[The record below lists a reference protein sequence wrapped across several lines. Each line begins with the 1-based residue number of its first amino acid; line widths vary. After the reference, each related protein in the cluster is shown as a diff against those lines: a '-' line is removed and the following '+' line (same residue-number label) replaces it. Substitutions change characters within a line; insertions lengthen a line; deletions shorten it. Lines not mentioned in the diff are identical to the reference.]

1 MESERMTRVMGIVN
15 VTPDSFSDGGK
26 YFRPEE
32 AVRRA
37 LNLIDDGAD
46 IIDIGAES
54 TRPGSVPISWEEEW
68 SRLEPVFKGLSPRGC
83 PRRKGLSPQS
93 VSVQSDLDDRANLLQ
108 KDNSAK
114 NKDKISVI
122 TEGSVPTSAVPEG
135 PVPRD
140 AEGSVPISVP
150 ISVDTYHPE
159 TARLA
164 VESGAS
170 IINCV
175 YPEPIGEMLEIL
187 RENPNVE
194 LVMPASAWEMRD
206 ERWVMRDERWV
217 MRDERWVMGDER
229 WGMGDL
235 ASRIYIDPMIGF
247 GTTREEDLELLRS
260 VPELAKKARVLVG
273 ASRKRLVKKLTGEK
287 VTGKNLGG
295 NLGIAVWAAMNG
307 ASVVRVHDVRETFQ
321 ALKVIG
327 AICGRICG

>member
-26 YFRPEE
+26 YFRPKE

-37 LNLIDDGAD
+37 LNLIDEGAD

-68 SRLEPVFKGLSPRGC
+68 SRLEPVLKGLSPRC
-83 PRRKGLSPQS
+83 LSRRKGLSPQS
-93 VSVQSDLDDRANLLQ
+93 VSVQSDIDDRADLLQ
-108 KDNSAK
+108 KDNFAK
-114 NKDKISVI
+114 NKDKHSVV
-122 TEGSVPTSAVPEG
+122 TEGSVPISAVPEG
-135 PVPRD
+135 
-140 AEGSVPISVP
+140 SVP

-175 YPEPIGEMLEIL
+175 YPEPVEEMLEIL

-194 LVMPASAWEMRD
+194 LVMPVSAF
-206 ERWVMRDERWV
+206 
-217 MRDERWVMGDER
+217 
-229 WGMGDL
+229 GMAGEDL
-235 ASRIYIDPMIGF
+235 LSRIYIDPMIGF

-307 ASVVRVHDVRETFQ
+307 ATVVRVHDVWETFQ

>member
-37 LNLIDDGAD
+37 LNLIDEGAD

-68 SRLEPVFKGLSPRGC
+68 SRLEPVLKGLSPRC
-83 PRRKGLSPQS
+83 PPRCLSRRKGLSPQS
-93 VSVQSDLDDRANLLQ
+93 VSVQSDIDDRADLLQ
-108 KDNSAK
+108 KDNFAK
-114 NKDKISVI
+114 NKDKHSVV
-122 TEGSVPTSAVPEG
+122 TEGSVPISAVPEG
-135 PVPRD
+135 
-140 AEGSVPISVP
+140 SVP

-175 YPEPIGEMLEIL
+175 YPEPVEEMLEIL

-194 LVMPASAWEMRD
+194 LVMPVSAF
-206 ERWVMRDERWV
+206 
-217 MRDERWVMGDER
+217 
-229 WGMGDL
+229 GMAGEDL
-235 ASRIYIDPMIGF
+235 LSRIYIDPMIGF